1 MSPAPDNQPP
11 APVPVEPD
19 QPGRRKEGWRSIQT
33 SSRIFYLVGG
43 VLLAVLACLTVL
55 LFLEHRE
62 VERTQRIRYES
73 YLLADE
79 LRYSTGDMSRLARAY
94 VATGDIDFERLYW
107 QTLAIRNGQARRPR
121 HYERAYLDLVL
132 GIPGYEPEYDAE
144 FLSLRTR
151 MERLGFTPAEFAK
164 LQEAEDKSNELVQ
177 TDLRAFNAVKGL
189 FPDEAGQYTV
199 IAAPDL
205 ELARSILHD
214 PKYHQA
220 KAAAMIPIN
229 DVYELVAT
237 RTRAAVDSARRRADV
252 CLAAAL
258 AVLVLFLLWFGFS
271 YSIVR
276 RKVAN
281 LVILEHETNRIVAGE
296 LTFRSDI
303 DSADEIGHLST
314 AIVALERQ
322 VGERTRALEREV
334 HERTRAEG
342 EMQRFFTSSQDMLL
356 VIGPDGYITRAN
368 PATSRILGHSRE
380 ELMSR
385 PYWHLIHPDDRG
397 AATGALEPV
406 SGQVD
411 VTALENRIRCKDG
424 TYKWVLWNSTPLP
437 DQDSRYVAGRDITE
451 RKQYELALEESQLAA
466 ELANRAKSEFLANMS
481 HEIRTPM
488 NGIIGV
494 TELLMG
500 TPLNR
505 AQREYLDMVASSADG
520 LLTVINDILDFSKIE
535 AGQLELASHPFVL
548 RDVVADGVRGLAVAA
563 EKKGLE
569 FSCRIAPDLPAELV
583 GDDGRLRQIVLNL
596 VSNAIKFTETGEV
609 SVDCRR
615 QVEKD
620 YERDVGLHVVVR
632 DTGGGIPPER
642 QAAVFEPFTQAD
654 GSTTRRYGG
663 TGLGLS
669 ISAQLAALMG
679 GKVWLE
685 STLGQGSSFHFTA
698 RFVRAEGEAAMNRAD
713 IAGLRG
719 MRVLVVD
726 NHATTRDILEEMLR
740 GWGFET
746 AAAGDGQT
754 AIAALGRALRE
765 ERAFRFVLL
774 DARMEGDD
782 GFDIASQ
789 IRAEPTPT
797 PTLIM
802 MLSATGQAAESARC
816 QELGAVPYVVKP
828 VKSSQLLDAIMT
840 ALLPV
845 PQMPADRD
853 TAQPAPVRPMR
864 ILLAEDNPVNQFVVT
879 AVLEKHGHTVVP
891 ATDGRQALAAVL
903 AGGFDLVLMDVH
915 MPEMDGYAATA
926 AIRDAEKHTGDHIPI
941 VALTAAAMEGDR
953 EISLAVGMDDYLA
966 KPVRSA
972 ELLAVVDRIAAAAN
986 PTESKPIG
994 TEDSGH

>member
-1 MSPAPDNQPP
+1 L
-11 APVPVEPD
+11 
-19 QPGRRKEGWRSIQT
+19 
-33 SSRIFYLVGG
+33 SRIFYLVGG
-43 VLLAVLACLTVL
+43 VLLAVLACLAVL
-55 LFLEHRE
+55 LFLGHRE
-62 VERTQRIRYES
+62 VERAQRVRYDS

-79 LRYSTGDMSRLARAY
+79 LRHSADDMSRLARAY
-94 VATGDIDFERLYW
+94 AVTGDIDFERLYW
-107 QTLAIRNGQARRPR
+107 QTFAIRNGEVRRPR
-121 HYERAYLDLVL
+121 HYERVYLDLAL
-132 GIPGYEPEYDAE
+132 GVPGYEPGYDAE

-151 MERLGFTPAEFAK
+151 MDRLGFTDDEFAK

-189 FPDEAGQYTV
+189 FPDAKGEYTV

-205 ELARSILHD
+205 GLARSILHD
-214 PKYHQA
+214 PRYHQA

-237 RTRAAVDSARRRADV
+237 RTRGAVDSARRRADV
-252 CLAAAL
+252 CLIATL
-258 AVLVLFLLWFGFS
+258 IVLGLFLLWFAFS

-281 LVILEHETNRIVAGE
+281 LVLLEDETNRIAAGE
-296 LTFRSDI
+296 LTSRSEI
-303 DSADEIGHLST
+303 DSADEIGHLSA
-314 AIVALERQ
+314 AIVELERQ

-334 HERTRAEG
+334 HERTRAEA

-368 PATSRILGHSRE
+368 PAASRILGHSSE
-380 ELMSR
+380 EMMSR
-385 PYWHLIHPDDRG
+385 PYWHLIHPDDRA
-397 AATGALEPV
+397 AATGGVQPV
-406 SGQVD
+406 SGPID

-424 TYKWVLWNSTPLP
+424 TYKWILWNSTPLP
-437 DQDSRYVAGRDITE
+437 DQKSRYVAGRDITE

-488 NGIIGV
+488 NGIIGI

-500 TPLNR
+500 TPVNR
-505 AQREYLDMVASSADG
+505 AQREYLEMVTSSAEG

-535 AGQLELASHPFVL
+535 AGQLELAAHTFVL
-548 RDVVADGVRGLAVAA
+548 RDVVADALRGLAVAA
-563 EKKGLE
+563 EKKGLA

-596 VSNAIKFTETGEV
+596 VSNAIKFTETGDV

-620 YERDVGLHVVVR
+620 YERDVGLHVIVR
-632 DTGGGIPPER
+632 DTGGGIHPDR

-685 STLGQGSSFHFTA
+685 STLGQGSSFHFTSRFA
-698 RFVRAEGEAAMNRAD
+698 RAAGEATTNRPD
-713 IAGLRG
+713 ITELRG

-726 NHATTRDILEEMLR
+726 DHATTRDILEEMLR
-740 GWGFET
+740 TWGFET
-746 AAAGDGQT
+746 AAADDGQT
-754 AIAALGRALRE
+754 AIAELARALRD
-765 ERAFRFVLL
+765 ERPFRFVLL
-774 DARMEGDD
+774 DARMAGDD
-782 GFDIASQ
+782 GFDIASK
-789 IRAEPTPT
+789 IRGETTLPPTM
-797 PTLIM
+797 IM

-816 QELGAVPYVVKP
+816 QELGGVPYVVKP
-828 VKSSQLLDAIMT
+828 VNSSLLLDAIMT
-840 ALLPV
+840 TLKPV
-845 PQMPADRD
+845 PEVP
-853 TAQPAPVRPMR
+853 TEHGTGPPAPVRPLR
-864 ILLAEDNPVNQFVVT
+864 ILLAEDNPVNQLVVT

-891 ATDGRQALAAVL
+891 AGDGRQALAAVL
-903 AGGFDLVLMDVH
+903 DGGFDLVLMDVH

-926 AIRDAEKHTGDHIPI
+926 AIRDAEKHTGNHVPI

-972 ELLAVVDRIAAAAN
+972 ELLAVVERIAADADR
-986 PTESKPIG
+986 TDSKKTGDG
-994 TEDSGH
+994 TG